1 MFFKNLPSSWLSCQ
15 DPLYLLKSILPFTVQ
30 PKKVQTGN
38 DSLIIYQQHQISE
51 KYDECARSLT
61 VLLKCMC
68 MCVCVC
74 TYTPLWLYPDIWA
87 NFSQNH
93 TCYFLR
99 GGQQLKTCTEGQPK
113 TSTCTPE
120 PPCRGIPGREDKQP
134 FFKSQPFNF
143 CESHS
148 L

>member
-68 MCVCVC
+68 MCVCV
-74 TYTPLWLYPDIWA
+74 YVHTPVALSRHLGKL
-87 NFSQNH
+87 FSESH
-93 TCYFLR
+93 ML
-99 GGQQLKTCTEGQPK
+99 
-113 TSTCTPE
+113 
-120 PPCRGIPGREDKQP
+120 
-134 FFKSQPFNF
+134 FFKRWPAVENLHRRPAQD
-143 CESHS
+143 EYLHS
-148 L
+148 RASL

>member
-1 MFFKNLPSSWLSCQ
+1 MI
-15 DPLYLLKSILPFTVQ
+15 ILPRSSLLVKIHFALHSPTQ
-30 PKKVQTGN
+30 KSPNWQRL
-38 DSLIIYQQHQISE
+38 SLIIYQQHQISE

-61 VLLKCMC
+61 VLLMC
-68 MCVCVC
+68 MCVC